1 MPERSLFVSR
11 MPLAFARL
19 GELTN
24 LQHHCGTTCPNFNR
38 YHPRMFPA
46 SSGRVARNAT
56 RNACFVKTGDESVGL
71 RLSDIRVPQMRWRA
85 NDRRIQRSHELRR
98 APLARWRVAAAD
110 VITRSLLP
118 EKKQE
123 ARRFRPGFCF
133 CGGYGRSRGELGKPS
148 PLSRIR
154 DLSRLPDIGIVY

>member
-1 MPERSLFVSR
+1 MPPETNASLK
-11 MPLAFARL
+11 
-19 GELTN
+19 
-24 LQHHCGTTCPNFNR
+24 
-38 YHPRMFPA
+38 
-46 SSGRVARNAT
+46 T
-56 RNACFVKTGDESVGL
+56 RDETVRL
-71 RLSDIRVPQMRWRA
+71 RLSDIRVPQMRWRS

-133 CGGYGRSRGELGKPS
+133 CGGGGGACGGRGRTS
-148 PLSRIR
+148 P
-154 DLSRLPDIGIVY
+154 PVPNH